1 MKKYLEKLLS
11 KLGYTDI
18 EWHKGRKGYYVIGKW
33 CESTVCVDIADLVQ
47 RELGFDFLSDLR
59 KA

>member
-18 EWHKGRKGYYVIGKW
+18 EWHKGRKGYYVLGKW
-33 CESTVCVDIADLVQ
+33 CGSTVCIDIADLVQ
-47 RELGFDFLSDLR
+47 RELACSFLSDLQNS
-59 KA
+59 